1 MVTANPTEPH
11 STVREESNPPSLA
24 GETGCRKTGWLAQG
38 HAGTL
43 WQRRETR
50 QESWRPSPEHEP
62 QDTLSSPTSETS
74 RSKRLSAPE
83 SLPTV
88 PRFSVYRAGAL
99 RDTSSHAPSLCY
111 SAAKSRPTTSPLFQL
126 LATSTATSPS
136 QSLQCNEE
144 LNTIRL
150 SWDSFELWGS
160 RNFTKL

>member
-11 STVREESNPPSLA
+11 STVPKESDPPSLT

-50 QESWRPSPEHEP
+50 CPEGHVHEP
-62 QDTLSSPTSETS
+62 QDTLSSPTSKTS
-74 RSKRLSAPE
+74 RSKRLSASE
-83 SLPTV
+83 SLPNI
-88 PRFSVYRAGAL
+88 PRLSVYKAWAL
-99 RDTSSHAPSLCY
+99 RDTSLRAPSLCY
-111 SAAKSRPTTSPLFQL
+111 FAATSRSTNNSQFQL
-126 LATSTATSPS
+126 LAASTATSPG

-150 SWDSFELWGS
+150 ARDSSELWGS